1 MLPQAQRDAVF
12 ATVRHGTVCTE
23 GALSPTTANLM
34 ILKFFT
40 AAAKTWRKL
49 KRGVLLPEV
58 VADATFKDGIED
70 IGVPTD
76 RAVLMAVVT
85 HSRS

>member
-34 ILKFFT
+34 ILKIFT

-49 KRGVLLPEV
+49 KRGSCCRRWS
-58 VADATFKDGIED
+58 
-70 IGVPTD
+70 PT
-76 RAVLMAVVT
+76 
-85 HSRS
+85 SRSKMGPKSSASLQTVPP